1 MEHSHQPCSLLL
13 FSSNQF
19 RNECEGVRSQPVFL
33 KDFGVY
39 EKNRSTSAKHWR
51 VEYDY
56 HDIVYPIPFNT
67 LYNNISTH
75 YIDYGKAPEGLP
87 LFVLTGDIPEFDKQF
102 SDVLMM
108 TGASDN
114 HAYGSFN
121 ALYSMV
127 LADPYA
133 SYLYID
139 LGISDVFKEKLLGLG

>member
-1 MEHSHQPCSLLL
+1 M
-13 FSSNQF
+13 
-19 RNECEGVRSQPVFL
+19 G
-33 KDFGVY
+33 
-39 EKNRSTSAKHWR
+39 SAD
-51 VEYDY
+51 EYDY
-56 HDIVYPIPFNT
+56 HDIVYPIPFNR
-67 LYNNISTH
+67 LYNDISTH
-75 YIDYGKAPEGLP
+75 YIHYGKRVKGLP
-87 LFVLTGDIPEFDKQF
+87 SFVLTGDIPEFDKYF

-139 LGISDVFKEKLLGLG
+139 LGLSDELRVKLFAHFETIHQVQRMDSSRIANTTGMCFQSGCNWWEMNSEVVTRGR